1 MTECELATKDVIES
15 LTRYVLENVSREDE
29 RVNKIANYILTVA
42 VEVEG

>member
-15 LTRYVLENVSREDE
+15 LTRYVLEDVSREDE
-29 RVNKIANYILTVA
+29 RVTNAIFKVA